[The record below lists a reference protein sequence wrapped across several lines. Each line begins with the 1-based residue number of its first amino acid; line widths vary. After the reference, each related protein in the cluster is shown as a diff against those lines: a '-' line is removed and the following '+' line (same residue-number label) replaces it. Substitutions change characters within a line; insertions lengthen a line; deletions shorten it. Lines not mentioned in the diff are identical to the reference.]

1 MRILMPFWFLDVF
14 DRSFVLPLTKSIC
27 EIVDEFHV
35 VYVIGDPRQEWKPY
49 FSFHKV
55 SMPYGFVRSKMIRF
69 FLSKR
74 KLHSQ
79 LKDIDIDVI
88 FTLSAPWMQE
98 FSRYCSKKMGVP
110 YVVRLRG
117 NHRKVRRTMKVNV
130 IKEKVIDYLESRSL
144 KEADLVIPN
153 SRDLA
158 RRTEK
163 WGVEKGKVTLPV
175 WNGVDTRMFKP
186 MEVERSSVF
195 TVAYAGRISPEKRV
209 HHLLEVMNK
218 ITDVHFL
225 VAGKKQMDVTFPRS
239 VDYLGTLPFSEMPE
253 FYNKADLIILPSV
266 TEGFPNVILEAY
278 ACRKPVLVARE
289 AFPEELEV
297 FGSVVD
303 LEDFESEIEA
313 LKKSDLKTLG
323 RQARSYVEKHYTW
336 DKFAQSTIKLLER
349 VVD

>member
-1 MRILMPFWFLDVF
+1 MRILMPFWFVDVF
-14 DRSFVLPLTKSIC
+14 GRSFVLPLTKSIS
-27 EIVDEFHV
+27 EIVDELHI
-35 VYVIGDPRQEWKPY
+35 VYIYGKPQQEWRRCL
-49 FSFHKV
+49 SFHKV
-55 SMPYGFVRSKMIRF
+55 IMPYGFVKSKMIRF
-69 FLSKR
+69 FLSRR

-79 LKDIDIDVI
+79 VKNLNFDIV

-98 FSRYCSKKMGVP
+98 FSRYCSKKMRVP

-117 NHRKVRRTMKVNV
+117 DHRKVRRTMKVDM
-130 IKEKVIDYLESRSL
+130 IKEKVMEYLENRSL
-144 KEADLVIPN
+144 KEADLIIPN
-153 SRDLA
+153 SNDLA
-158 RRTEK
+158 KKAEE
-163 WGVEKGKVTLPV
+163 WGVEKEKITPPV
-175 WNGVDTRMFKP
+175 WNGVDTRMLRP

-209 HHLLEVMNK
+209 HHLLGVMNK
-218 ITDVHFL
+218 LTDVHFL

-253 FYNKADLIILPSV
+253 FYNKADLIVLPSV

-278 ACRKPVLVARE
+278 ACGKPVLVARE

-323 RQARSYVEKHYTW
+323 RRARSYVEKHYTW
-336 DKFAQSTIKLLER
+336 DKFAQSTIKLLKR